1 MEAVFS
7 EGDEFETLVRLGQVE
22 QLKEAGSRG
31 LGLRVFQGNRT
42 ASSSTSDL
50 SPEGIEKLVSGAMAL
65 VQVTSED
72 PFAGLPESGEF
83 GKLAEDLDLYYED
96 VYSLPAA
103 ERIDYARRTEAAA
116 MAADARIQN
125 SGGGSFDAATGR
137 KILANSRGFVG
148 EVRRSSCC
156 IAAQPI
162 ALSPDGG
169 MQRDYWYSSQRAWRC
184 WIRRSRW
191 EWKLRGER
199 YGS

>member
-1 MEAVFS
+1 
-7 EGDEFETLVRLGQVE
+7 
-22 QLKEAGSRG
+22 
-31 LGLRVFQGNRT
+31 
-42 ASSSTSDL
+42 
-50 SPEGIEKLVSGAMAL
+50 MAL

-72 PFAGLPESGEF
+72 PFAGLPEPEEF
-83 GKLAEDLDLYYED
+83 GKLAEDLDLYFDD

-148 EVRRSSCC
+148 EVRRSSCS

-169 MQRDYWYSSQRAWRC
+169 MQRDYCIPASDRWRC

-191 EWKLRGER
+191 DWRRRGGRYENWELAKCRRSACRSYLRRRLPTRFWARLWGR
-199 YGS
+199 STGTPCIGDPHF